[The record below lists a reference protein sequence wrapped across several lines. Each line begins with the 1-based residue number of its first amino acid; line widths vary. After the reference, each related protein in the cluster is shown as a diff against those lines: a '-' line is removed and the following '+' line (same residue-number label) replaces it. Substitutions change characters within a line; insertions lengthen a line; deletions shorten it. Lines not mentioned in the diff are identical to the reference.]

1 MSESHPRP
9 DPPYL
14 SSIPDPALRRAIRTV
29 YHDLNATIDK
39 QQIEIQ
45 ALLEVIL
52 EKHVT
57 SIGEYK
63 RHLARVQ
70 QGGTARTERI
80 QSQIGAPG
88 TPAAPQGMTPRE
100 RLGGN

>member
-1 MSESHPRP
+1 MAESAPRP
-9 DPPYL
+9 DP
-14 SSIPDPALRRAIRTV
+14 SVIASIPDPDLRRALRAV
-29 YHDLNATIDK
+29 YHDLHGIIEK

-63 RHLARVQ
+63 RHLTRLQ
-70 QGGTARTERI
+70 QGGVARSERI
-80 QSQIGAPG
+80 QSQIGAPI
-88 TPAAPQGMTPRE
+88 APHGTPRE
-100 RLGGN
+100 RLGGQ

>member
-1 MSESHPRP
+1 MADTTSRP

-14 SSIPDPALRRAIRTV
+14 SSIPDPDMRRAIRTV
-29 YHDLNATIDK
+29 YHDLHATIEK
-39 QQIEIQ
+39 QQVEIQ
-45 ALLEVIL
+45 ALLEVVL

-80 QSQIGAPG
+80 SSQIGAPV
-88 TPAAPQGMTPRE
+88 APPKA
-100 RLGGN
+100 